1 MTEYEKDG
9 NVWREWKV
17 CLSEGSLSPQA
28 PTTFSHQ
35 VGTERDP
42 LNNILFPVYILKQWK
57 QTVKELR
64 QAENKISLLF

>member
-17 CLSEGSLSPQA
+17 CLSVGSLSPQA

-42 LNNILFPVYILKQWK
+42 LNNIQNNNILKQWK